1 MLHDKYKGRCVIG
14 GFRVLPY
21 NRFRDSVHHFF
32 PTLKLEKTKT
42 DMCNECFRIK
52 IKLSDPD
59 ISEEE
64 KLGLKKKLSVHLGES
79 NIQRRAMNAYR
90 QELSPSDP
98 VPHRPPCS
106 VEEINYKVLL
116 EAMNLHKSNP
126 VLDCD
131 LDDLETIYMDD
142 DQMES
147 DAMDIEEENVHVK
160 LINSILSPSRI
171 DAENNDVL
179 DESNTLDVSVVE
191 ETTVSSDF
199 DGAESQ
205 SFNLDGDWRV

>member
-1 MLHDKYKGRCVIG
+1 
-14 GFRVLPY
+14 
-21 NRFRDSVHHFF
+21 
-32 PTLKLEKTKT
+32 
-42 DMCNECFRIK
+42 
-52 IKLSDPD
+52 
-59 ISEEE
+59 
-64 KLGLKKKLSVHLGES
+64 
-79 NIQRRAMNAYR
+79 MNAYR

-142 DQMES
+142 DQMEL

-160 LINSILSPSRI
+160 VVNSILSPSHI
-171 DAENNDVL
+171 DAENNQQ
-179 DESNTLDVSVVE
+179 SVETNVD
-191 ETTVSSDF
+191 ETTADQEMTGVNPPLNLIASPVGENSDETEMNPPATASSVGEHSD
-199 DGAESQ
+199 
-205 SFNLDGDWRV
+205 VTV